1 MAEVKLG
8 KITNM
13 KDYEQIACRAK
24 ILANIC
30 QMIDN
35 DTYWRQ
41 CMDDYE
47 TRIKNDEEL
56 SSYEVSDYEEMV
68 VRKAVTAEVQTA
80 IMKLLSK

>member
-13 KDYEQIACRAK
+13 KEYEQIACRAK

-30 QMIDN
+30 QMLDN

-41 CMDDYE
+41 CMDEYE